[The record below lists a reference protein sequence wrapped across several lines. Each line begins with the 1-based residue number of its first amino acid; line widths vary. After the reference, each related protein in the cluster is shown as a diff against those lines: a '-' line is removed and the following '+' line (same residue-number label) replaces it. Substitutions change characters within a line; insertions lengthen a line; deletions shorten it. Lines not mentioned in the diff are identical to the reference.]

1 MRSLLIY
8 FALLLTQL
16 MNAQIKQIGET
27 DLSDYPSIKFKLHS
41 RTFEKLNASD
51 FTFSEMING
60 KENKINSSDLKLLY
74 TPSENKEKNKC
85 VLIMIEALS
94 YPNRHEQV
102 DAFFYGIKNS
112 LKGFVNPGDKIKIVA
127 FALRNKKT
135 RILNNVN
142 SSFTDNI
149 PVLEKSIDD
158 YKIVNNVFNN
168 KDVSDLYGAVFEG
181 IEMIGNE
188 SIDYKKSILL
198 LSEERNNNFSTQKTS
213 LNVINLAKEKNV
225 VINTIKYNRANYE
238 QYTDPTLAAQTF
250 GESHVL
256 KRSLG
261 VLKNL
266 KKQKDIEEIV
276 PVILNNAL
284 SRANGSD
291 YEVVLKL
298 QNDKKDGGKN
308 KIIVKQLNYDFE
320 TTLVF
325 NSPGNIVFYQFQ
337 KNFYVSLLVSILILV
352 LLTYGIFL
360 LFKMNKKMRQKKE
373 LEAANQ
379 LQIQKDQEA
388 AILSQQQELKAIK
401 LSELQRLKEEQ
412 ELKAEQIRINEE
424 KEKVAQMR
432 ALGNFPILK
441 FADSNNSAQFE
452 INSSI
457 VSVGRDK
464 QSNVICIPNSNIS
477 RNHFSI
483 VFENNEYRIQDNNST
498 NGIIVNGYKLKNAL
512 LNNGDIIEI
521 ADVTF
526 TFYK

>member
-1 MRSLLIY
+1 
-8 FALLLTQL
+8 
-16 MNAQIKQIGET
+16 
-27 DLSDYPSIKFKLHS
+27 
-41 RTFEKLNASD
+41 
-51 FTFSEMING
+51 
-60 KENKINSSDLKLLY
+60 
-74 TPSENKEKNKC
+74 
-85 VLIMIEALS
+85 
-94 YPNRHEQV
+94 
-102 DAFFYGIKNS
+102 
-112 LKGFVNPGDKIKIVA
+112 
-127 FALRNKKT
+127 
-135 RILNNVN
+135 
-142 SSFTDNI
+142 
-149 PVLEKSIDD
+149 
-158 YKIVNNVFNN
+158 
-168 KDVSDLYGAVFEG
+168 
-181 IEMIGNE
+181 
-188 SIDYKKSILL
+188 
-198 LSEERNNNFSTQKTS
+198 
-213 LNVINLAKEKNV
+213 
-225 VINTIKYNRANYE
+225 
-238 QYTDPTLAAQTF
+238 
-250 GESHVL
+250 
-256 KRSLG
+256 
-261 VLKNL
+261 
-266 KKQKDIEEIV
+266 
-276 PVILNNAL
+276 
-284 SRANGSD
+284 
-291 YEVVLKL
+291 
-298 QNDKKDGGKN
+298 
-308 KIIVKQLNYDFE
+308 
-320 TTLVF
+320 
-325 NSPGNIVFYQFQ
+325 
-337 KNFYVSLLVSILILV
+337 
-352 LLTYGIFL
+352 
-360 LFKMNKKMRQKKE
+360 MRQKKE